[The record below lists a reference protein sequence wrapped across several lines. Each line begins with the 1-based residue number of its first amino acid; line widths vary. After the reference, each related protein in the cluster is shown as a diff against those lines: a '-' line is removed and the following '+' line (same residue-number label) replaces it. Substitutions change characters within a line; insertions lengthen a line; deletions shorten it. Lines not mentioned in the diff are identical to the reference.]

1 MFRVVHFCLFF
12 FLVLKCAKCNL
23 IDFPRLS
30 LCLSK
35 LLSMGPTPVRVR
47 GVKRE
52 SEKGKWLTASK
63 PLLSV
68 RREQQIGLTYK
79 TLIDL

>member
-1 MFRVVHFCLFF
+1 M
-12 FLVLKCAKCNL
+12 
-23 IDFPRLS
+23 
-30 LCLSK
+30 SK